1 MENIFRRVYV
11 MLHVAPDESIVEMG
25 EAHSVADL
33 QVLYD
38 TLNEALVLSV
48 IDALKRGATTPVI
61 PKTKLRIKYC
71 DKNGR
76 YIPNAPQEANATLT
90 NVHDDFFRY
99 FQAHKRSLYSDRA
112 LNQEMA
118 NMLLKALKEEQ
129 IIRNQIRTNE
139 HEWFKVQ
146 VATAKANGL
155 PVIISAFPKSTSHD
169 NLDAL
174 LTGAQQALQGLQ
186 SLSTPTPVGVR
197 QYQ

>member
-1 MENIFRRVYV
+1 

-25 EAHSVADL
+25 EAQSVADL
-33 QVLYD
+33 QILYD
-38 TLNEALVLSV
+38 TLNEALVLSI
-48 IDALKRGATTPVI
+48 IDALKRSATTPVI

-76 YIPNAPQEANATLT
+76 YIPNAPLEPNATLT
-90 NVHDDFFRY
+90 NIHDDFFRY

-118 NMLLKALKEEQ
+118 NMLLKALKEEH
-129 IIRNQIRTNE
+129 IIRTQIRTNE
-139 HEWFKVQ
+139 HEWYKEQ
-146 VATAKANGL
+146 LAISKANGTPL
-155 PVIISAFPKSTSHD
+155 IISAFPKSTSHE

-186 SLSTPTPVGVR
+186 SLSTPANATVR